1 MIQFPAQP
9 CDCGRNTVHVVEGV
23 RRCLACQEVERQRA
37 ATWIGHRP
45 IYQMEKIVQLA
56 ILRLE
61 ARDKKDGQGHL
72 TSVSCLE
79 IVAAFKAD
87 AELKQAMNLK
97 RREEYLAT
105 NPFISKDTLAN
116 D

>member
-9 CDCGRNTVHVVEGV
+9 CDCGRKTVHVVDGV
-23 RRCLACQEVERQRA
+23 RTCLACQEVERQRA

-45 IYQMEKIVQLA
+45 VYAMEKIVQLA

-79 IVAAFKAD
+79 IVAAWKAD
-87 AELKQAMNLK
+87 AELKRFMNLK
-97 RREEYLAT
+97 RREEYLGG
-105 NPFISKDTLAN
+105 NPIIDKDTLAN